1 MLKECQVSLGPQ
13 FIEGLACDVS
23 GNSFKD
29 HYYRLFNILNMDH
42 GKHACSLTF
51 EDFLHNYTL
60 LIYDFRLVIDF
71 LPLNGIIERPV
82 RPFEADHPTS
92 YSSPEPY

>member
-1 MLKECQVSLGPQ
+1 MLKDCQVSLGPQ

-42 GKHACSLTF
+42 GKHGCSLTF
-51 EDFLHNYTL
+51 EDFLNNYTL
-60 LIYDFRLVIDF
+60 LIYDFR
-71 LPLNGIIERPV
+71 
-82 RPFEADHPTS
+82 
-92 YSSPEPY
+92 